1 MIKAF
6 TIVELVVVLAVIAV
20 LSAVLIPTFSNIIR
34 SANESDDIQL
44 IRNLNTLLVTD
55 STINGLNHQSFS
67 EALEAIELGPE
78 HLKMKSDRDVLLWDQ
93 DNDLF
98 CCLRDNKL
106 VYVSDIQGQL
116 SYHTEDPDSDVP
128 ENQNYKLWI
137 IGDDEDVAKGIF
149 SVYYIGSSDEV
160 TVTTGF
166 DAGKS
171 NVRTVHYERDSVNPR
186 NVIIQTVNG
195 TLSVNSP
202 SDTVEH
208 YGKSEETL
216 VTAVSDNSY
225 VEHGTS
231 VFLKV
236 QSGRIVVTCEAEI
249 GGIHVLSTDYNGNK
263 FYNKVILKAENDAA
277 LPAITRADA
286 AIDTITST
294 SAVGTYSQYFL
305 EIQHSDEAIENIWLE
320 AKVENGTLQKQVLVS
335 ETIDS
340 GEKSLVMGSIT
351 PMESSNLNADI
362 IEGSTSTYVVEAVA
376 KSNAIEKYQSRD
388 DFVAKIGNICY
399 TTVKEAVSV
408 ARTATVEIIKDCDAE
423 FISSNPI
430 TINGGDHTLTVKQDC
445 SAGTIILA
453 GDLTIDMNQYT
464 VTGVDDIG
472 FIVGSGNKLTIKGTG
487 GKWTAS
493 CGISLSGGTVDI
505 SGGGISGTEYGISG
519 YGSINVTGGLVEST
533 EGTAVFVTGTSKTT
547 TVAISAGEIT
557 GVAGGIAID
566 INSTGNVTV
575 SGTAVVSATGIDST
589 CRAINYS
596 YNKYS
601 KGTLTVSGGTFRT
614 SPDSGAYTIYY
625 YTNSGSL
632 KLTGGSYNGSSG
644 IYYNR
649 AMDVTISNVTVNA
662 ESTKPNYG
670 INNAGSKTL
679 TISNSSI
686 NVTGSSTVNGIYNTA
701 KGTIA
706 LSGGTLYVEGSGTNT
721 YGIYNKAAGT
731 INVSGGTIALSGGTN
746 TYGIYN
752 KAAGTVNV
760 SGGTIT
766 SLGKGK
772 TYGIYNGSTGP
783 VTATNVTMTAESTGK
798 SKYSYIFYN
807 NSTGSISI
815 SGGNYTVKAKSSSY
829 KKITNKAD
837 GITITGGTFNL
848 DPSEYIDQDVY
859 AVTGSY
865 TVTVK

>member
-6 TIVELVVVLAVIAV
+6 TIVELVIVLAVIAV

-55 STINGLNHQSFS
+55 STITGLNHQSFS

-106 VYVSDIQGQL
+106 VYVSDIPGQL

-137 IGDDEDVAKGIF
+137 IGDDEDIAKGIF

-216 VTAVSDNSY
+216 VTAVSNNSY

-263 FYNKVILKAENDAA
+263 FYYKVILKAENDAA

-351 PMESSNLNADI
+351 PMESTNLNADI
-362 IEGSTSTYVVEAVA
+362 IEGSTSTYVVESVA
-376 KSNAIEKYQSRD
+376 KSNAIEEYQNRD

-408 ARTATVEIIKDCDAE
+408 ARTETVEIIKDCDAE

-453 GDLTIDMNQYT
+453 GNLTIDMNQYT

-487 GKWTAS
+487 GKWTSS

-533 EGTAVFVTGTSKTT
+533 EGTAVFVTGTSST

-557 GVAGGIAID
+557 GVAGGITID
-566 INSTGNVTV
+566 NNSTGNVTV
-575 SGTAVVSATGIDST
+575 SGTAVVSATGIDLT

-596 YNKYS
+596 YNSTSKKYS

-614 SPDSGAYTIYY
+614 SPDSGAFTIYY
-625 YTNSGSL
+625 YTKSGSL
-632 KLTGGSYNGSSG
+632 NLTGGSYNGSSG
-644 IYYNR
+644 IYYNC
-649 AMDVTISNVTVNA
+649 AKNVTISNVTVNA
-662 ESTKPNYG
+662 ESTKTNYG

-686 NVTGSSTVNGIYNTA
+686 YVTGSSTVNGIYNTA

-706 LSGGTLYVEGSGTNT
+706 LSGGTNT

-731 INVSGGTIALSGGTN
+731 INVSGGTI
-746 TYGIYN
+746 
-752 KAAGTVNV
+752 
-760 SGGTIT
+760 T
-766 SLGKGK
+766 SVGKGK
-772 TYGIYNGSTGP
+772 IYGIYNGSTGP

-798 SKYSYIFYN
+798 NKYSYICYN
-807 NSTGSISI
+807 YSSGSISI
-815 SGGNYTVKAKSSSY
+815 FSGNYTVKAKSSSY
-829 KKITNKAD
+829 KKIANPAK

-848 DPSEYIDQDVY
+848 DPSEYIDSDVY
-859 AVTGSY
+859 TVTGSY
-865 TVTVK
+865 TVTVR